1 MGWSIWSIFFVMV
14 CLTPRCVE
22 NRQLV
27 GGVGDEKPVDVHIH
41 DVVSHVDI
49 RSSIGSSQNVLLTD
63 NEINIEP
70 VSYKTQLVNGVN
82 YFVKLRAQIGNNIRP
97 QYYVAKIYK
106 TFDGNFSLVDIQAVG
121 RKDVINYF

>member
-1 MGWSIWSIFFVMV
+1 MV

-22 NRQLV
+22 NRLV